1 MPDSWVDEIS
11 TWEQLPSAV
20 HGATIITASSEGTKT
35 ELVYGL
41 D

>member
-1 MPDSWVDEIS
+1 MSEEWEKEIVL
-11 TWEQLPSAV
+11 WEQQPKAV
-20 HGATIITASSEGTKT
+20 HGATIITAGHDGTKL